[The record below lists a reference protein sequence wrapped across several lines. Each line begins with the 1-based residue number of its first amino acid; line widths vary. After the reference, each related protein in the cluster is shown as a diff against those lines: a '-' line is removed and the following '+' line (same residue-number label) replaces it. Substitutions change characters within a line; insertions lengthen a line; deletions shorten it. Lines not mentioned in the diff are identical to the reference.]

1 MFTLYILASAIK
13 VILKSLVYGLR
24 VILRKS
30 VGLIFEAADEQCLKI
45 SVPPEGLR

>member
-1 MFTLYILASAIK
+1 M
-13 VILKSLVYGLR
+13 LKSLAYGLR

-30 VGLIFEAADEQCLKI
+30 IGLIFEGADEECLKI